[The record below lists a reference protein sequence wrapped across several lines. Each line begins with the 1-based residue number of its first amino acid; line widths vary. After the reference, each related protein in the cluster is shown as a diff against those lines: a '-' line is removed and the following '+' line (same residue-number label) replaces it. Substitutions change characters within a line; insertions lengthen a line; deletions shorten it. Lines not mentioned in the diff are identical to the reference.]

1 VTDDEKMELVER
13 HIDAEMRG
21 DLDAIMTTMTDHPII
36 DGYPGGLRFEG
47 AEAVRAMYAS
57 QKTGNGR
64 YSMHNLKLWV
74 NEHGVIREDIATMNL
89 SGGGQFSFPMVSI
102 FIFEG
107 DRISQERAYRSF
119 DYSQFL

>member
-1 VTDDEKMELVER
+1 
-13 HIDAEMRG
+13 
-21 DLDAIMTTMTDHPII
+21 
-36 DGYPGGLRFEG
+36 
-47 AEAVRAMYAS
+47 
-57 QKTGNGR
+57 
-64 YSMHNLKLWV
+64 
-74 NEHGVIREDIATMNL
+74 MNL